1 MPKVIQQVSVEVQDR
16 GVELGKRKV
25 ELTISAQ
32 SDLFNLSDMLVGE
45 GAIQELDRVLKFSAR
60 RAVAEYIASGREF
73 VKEVAARK
81 KKDGA
86 RVEEKAGQDKR
97 VAVQLR

>member
-1 MPKVIQQVSVEVQDR
+1 
-16 GVELGKRKV
+16 
-25 ELTISAQ
+25 
-32 SDLFNLSDMLVGE
+32 MLVRE
-45 GAIQELDRVLKFSAR
+45 GAIRELDTVLKSSAR

-86 RVEEKAGQDKR
+86 RVEE
-97 VAVQLR
+97 

>member
-1 MPKVIQQVSVEVQDR
+1 MPKITQLVSVDVQDR
-16 GVELGKRKV
+16 GAEGEKRKL
-25 ELTISAQ
+25 EIIISAQ
-32 SDLFNLSDMLVGE
+32 SELFHLSDMLVRE
-45 GAIQELDRVLKFSAR
+45 GAIRELDTVLKSSAR

-86 RVEEKAGQDKR
+86 RVEE
-97 VAVQLR
+97 